1 MLDGLPLSDKDR
13 KIEDTEVEHFI
24 GSISEDERLYASRKF
39 SETFHAN
46 VKAAVARLHEA
57 PETPKAERRRLVPK
71 QGFIVVKHDL
81 EEK

>member
-1 MLDGLPLSDKDR
+1 MLDGLPLSEKDKT
-13 KIEDTEVEHFI
+13 IADTEVEHFI
-24 GSISEDERLYASRKF
+24 GSMSEDERLYASRKF

-46 VKAAVARLHEA
+46 VKATIARLHA
-57 PETPKAERRRLVPK
+57 SPEPPKAERRRLVPK